1 VLKTLFLM
9 DVSAMLIEA
18 AFFKLSDYFQS
29 IESPSELYEEQ
40 VAFIFAVALY
50 QELQNRGFSF
60 LLPYIQLGRP
70 YPNERNKRVDIY
82 FRIPKNKLP
91 PEILHRWAESGV
103 CEENWIEVKFFGSAE
118 RSLSNKTKTKNIA
131 LILTDLLR
139 LKYYVNEGGKY
150 LLLVFNRDPQYYLS
164 KRDYLKYLLE
174 PGTHKI
180 VLNIADETKTI
191 LETIKKHFRDQIY
204 TNIIELET
212 LTHTIKPLPVKGL
225 IITSPDT
232 VPIKKSLEGL
242 PRLEPQY
249 YFYLI
254 RILEFIE
261 YFT

>member
-1 VLKTLFLM
+1 
-9 DVSAMLIEA
+9 
-18 AFFKLSDYFQS
+18 
-29 IESPSELYEEQ
+29 
-40 VAFIFAVALY
+40 
-50 QELQNRGFSF
+50 
-60 LLPYIQLGRP
+60 
-70 YPNERNKRVDIY
+70 
-82 FRIPKNKLP
+82 
-91 PEILHRWAESGV
+91 
-103 CEENWIEVKFFGSAE
+103 
-118 RSLSNKTKTKNIA
+118 
-131 LILTDLLR
+131 
-139 LKYYVNEGGKY
+139 VNEGGKY

-191 LETIKKHFRDQIY
+191 LETIKKHFRDQID

-232 VPIKKSLEGL
+232 VPLKKSLEGL

-249 YFYLI
+249 HFYLI